1 MPDPSRRHRIDVVGQ
16 LQGNLTMLKRALLLG
31 LMLEQS
37 GSLSAQVF
45 EDVSVASGFEPAFLA
60 NIPAGG
66 IAVADFDRNG
76 WPDIFVTGF
85 YEPNRLYFN
94 QGNGQFQ
101 QSASVNQTLPG
112 TKCSVA
118 AAADYDNDGWVDI
131 YVGCRDQSN
140 ALFRNV
146 GGTGF
151 VNMIS
156 PEIDHVAVGG
166 NSPRTDAVA
175 WGDVDGNGLLD
186 LFIGIWLDQDDPDLN
201 NVANI
206 NRIVL
211 QQSPGEWLNV
221 TSNYVGAERA
231 KLARNTLAAVFSD
244 LDGDGRV
251 DLYVVNDKLR
261 GNLLYR
267 NDGAG
272 CGGWCFSEVAVASG
286 AGQTPMGMGVAV
298 GDVDRDGDWDLYFSS
313 IDEQFFLRG
322 VSRSPMQWQH
332 VTATPLNF
340 YGVGWG
346 TVFADVDNDG
356 WEDAFLAVGS
366 GGFSHT
372 ANKDQ
377 LFRNVQG
384 QFQNVTA
391 QSGALFQER
400 PTQQAAR
407 IDFDRD
413 GRLDF
418 VLGHWNMGYRLY
430 RNISPTTH
438 HWLALTLEGG
448 GAVNRSA
455 LGAIVEVQ
463 TADGGR
469 QRREMRAGESR
480 GSSHEPTLHFGL
492 GAHTSAQVTI
502 RWPDGFVQP
511 LGPLAAGQF
520 HHLAY
525 PAEMMIFRSGFEP

>member
-1 MPDPSRRHRIDVVGQ
+1 MATFSMFKH
-16 LQGNLTMLKRALLLG
+16 ALG
-31 LMLEQS
+31 LGLALTLPLNAAAE
-37 GSLSAQVF
+37 VF
-45 EDVSVASGFEPAFLA
+45 EDVSAATGFTPEFLA

-76 WPDIFVTGF
+76 WPDIFVSGF
-85 YEPNRLYFN
+85 FEPNRLYFN

-101 QSASVNQTLPG
+101 QSSTVNQTLPG
-112 TKCSVA
+112 SKCSVA
-118 AAADYDNDGWVDI
+118 AAADYDNDGWVDL

-140 ALFRNV
+140 YLFRNLA
-146 GGTGF
+146 GTGF
-151 VNMIS
+151 ANATA
-156 PEIDHVAVGG
+156 PEIDHVAVGA

-186 LFIGIWLDQDDPDLN
+186 LFIGIWVDQDGPDLN
-201 NVANI
+201 DPANL

-211 QQSPGEWLNV
+211 QQSPGQWVNV
-221 TSNYVGAERA
+221 TAHYVGAERA

-244 LDGDGRV
+244 LNGDGRV

-267 NDGAG
+267 NDGPG
-272 CGGWCFSEVAVASG
+272 CGGWCFSEVAIESG
-286 AGQTPMGMGVAV
+286 AGQTPMGMGIAV

-322 VSRSPMQWQH
+322 LSRSPMLWQH
-332 VTATPLNF
+332 QTATPLNF

-366 GGFSHT
+366 GGFSQT

-413 GRLDF
+413 GRLDW
-418 VLGHWNMGYRLY
+418 VLGHWNQGYRLY
-430 RNISPTTH
+430 RNISQNNN
-438 HWLALTLEGG
+438 HWLAMTLEGG
-448 GAVNRSA
+448 GPVNRSA
-455 LGAIVEVQ
+455 LGAVVEVL
-463 TADGGR
+463 TPDGGR

-480 GSSHEPTLHFGL
+480 GSSHEPLLHFGL
-492 GAHTSAQVTI
+492 GPHSTAQVTI
-502 RWPDGFVQP
+502 RWPDGFVQS
-511 LGPLAAGQF
+511 LGTVTADQV
-520 HHLAY
+520 HHRAY
-525 PAEMMIFRSGFEP
+525 PAELMVFRNGFEP